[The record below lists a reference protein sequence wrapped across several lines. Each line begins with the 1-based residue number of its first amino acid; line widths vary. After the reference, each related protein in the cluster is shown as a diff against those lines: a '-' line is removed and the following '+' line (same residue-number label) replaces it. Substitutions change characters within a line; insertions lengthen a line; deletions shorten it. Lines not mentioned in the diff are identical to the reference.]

1 MRRSSKSLARRYN
14 GAGVY
19 WRGGF
24 AVHTPVGYAHEKQ
37 GFRAAAPVVPAQD
50 TFLPIPIHDPHQTPG
65 TLKRLPLRKAAAL
78 FIVAVC
84 LCLSGLLYLQLE
96 QTRRQDLATAQMAST
111 NLTRAMAQQAEDTF
125 LAADLVLTSLVD
137 WVEDDGYGAAQRPR
151 LQKTFA
157 RRVQQLEQLHGMFL
171 FDREGQWVITSFTD
185 LPRGNGV
192 ADREYFKFHQQNV
205 STVAHIGPAIRSREN
220 GEWIIPISKRIN
232 DRAGNFQGVLM
243 AGIKMAYFDRFFK
256 SFSLDD
262 NGIMFLGL
270 KDGTLLA
277 RRPFDEGLI
286 GSSLAQ
292 GRIYQKLLP
301 DAPAGTAMIKSV
313 VDGVV
318 RLYGYRQLGS
328 YPLVVAAASSRD
340 TILKG
345 WYERAFQS
353 SVIVALVILGV
364 GLFGWVFIHQVRDG
378 ERIEKNLR
386 KAQRALEQIATHDSL
401 TGLANRRLF
410 ERSLEVEFARGA
422 RQSSPVGLI
431 MLDIDFFKR
440 YNDAYGHVAGD
451 HCLTQVAQ
459 VLKNCCQRKAD
470 LAVRYGGEEFAV
482 LLPDTDINGVLAIAG
497 QIRRSV
503 MDKRITHS
511 GSPTGYLTVSLG
523 CYSFIPSGNDSLEVF
538 IQRADAALY
547 QAKNAGRNRAA
558 VLSLDA
564 GFAELIRS
572 DR

>member
-1 MRRSSKSLARRYN
+1 MP
-14 GAGVY
+14 
-19 WRGGF
+19 F
-24 AVHTPVGYAHEKQ
+24 PT
-37 GFRAAAPVVPAQD
+37 
-50 TFLPIPIHDPHQTPG
+50 HDPHQAPG
-65 TLKRLPLRKAAAL
+65 ALKRLPLRKAAAL

-84 LCLSGLLYLQLE
+84 LCLFGLLYLQLE
-96 QTRRQDLATAQMAST
+96 QSRQQDLAVAQMSSA

-137 WVEDDGYGAAQRPR
+137 WIEDDGYDAAQIPR
-151 LQKTFA
+151 LQKTLA
-157 RRVQQLEQLHGMFL
+157 RRVQQLEQLHGVFL
-171 FDREGQWVITSFTD
+171 FDREGQWVITSFPN
-185 LPRGNGV
+185 LPRDNGV

-205 STVAHIGPAIRSREN
+205 SSVAHIGPAIRSREN
-220 GEWIIPISKRIN
+220 GEWIIPISKRVN
-232 DRAGNFQGVLM
+232 DHAGNFQGVLL
-243 AGIKMAYFDRFFK
+243 AGIKMSYFDRFFK

-262 NGIMFLGL
+262 NGTMFLGL
-270 KDGTLLA
+270 TDGTLLA

-286 GSSLAQ
+286 GTSLAQ
-292 GRIYQKLLP
+292 GEIYRKLLP
-301 DAPAGTAMIKSV
+301 NASAGTAMIESV
-313 VDGVV
+313 VDGVP

-328 YPLVVAAASSRD
+328 YPLVVSASTSRE
-340 TILKG
+340 TILEG
-345 WYERAFQS
+345 WQARAFQS

-386 KAQRALEQIATHDSL
+386 KAQRSLEQIATHDSL

-410 ERSLEVEFARGA
+410 ERSLEIEFARGS
-422 RQSSPVGLI
+422 RQSSPVSLI

-459 VLKNCCQRKAD
+459 VLKSCCQRKSD

-482 LLPDTDINGVLAIAG
+482 LLPDTDINGALAIAG

-503 MDKRITHS
+503 MDKHITHS

-523 CYSFIPSGNDSLEVF
+523 CYAFIPAGNDSPELF

-558 VLSLDA
+558 VVTLD
-564 GFAELIRS
+564 GGIGELLRS

>member
-1 MRRSSKSLARRYN
+1 
-14 GAGVY
+14 
-19 WRGGF
+19 
-24 AVHTPVGYAHEKQ
+24 
-37 GFRAAAPVVPAQD
+37 
-50 TFLPIPIHDPHQTPG
+50 LPIPIHDPQQAPG
-65 TLKRLPLRKAAAL
+65 ALKRLPLRKAAVL

-84 LCLSGLLYLQLE
+84 LCLFGLLYLQLE
-96 QTRRQDLATAQMAST
+96 QSRRQDLAVAKVASS

-125 LAADLVLTSLVD
+125 HSADLVMTSLVD
-137 WVEDDGYGAAQRPR
+137 WIEDDGYGATQKPR

-157 RRVQQLEQLHGMFL
+157 RRVQQMEQLHGIFF
-171 FDREGQWVITSFTD
+171 FDKQGQWIITSFAD

-192 ADREYFKFHQQNV
+192 ADRDYFKFHQQNE
-205 STVAHIGPAIRSREN
+205 STLAHIGPAIRSREN
-220 GEWIIPISKRIN
+220 GEWIIPISKRVN
-232 DRAGNFQGVLM
+232 DHAGNFQGVLM
-243 AGIKMAYFDRFFK
+243 AGIKMAYFDQFFK

-270 KDGTLLA
+270 TDGTLLA
-277 RRPFDEGLI
+277 RRPFEENLI
-286 GSSLAQ
+286 GTSLAQ

-301 DAPAGTAMIKSV
+301 EAQSGTAMIRSV
-313 VDGVV
+313 VDDVV

-353 SVIVALVILGV
+353 SVIIALVILGV
-364 GLFGWVFIHQVRDG
+364 GLFGWVFIHQVRNG

-386 KAQRALEQIATHDSL
+386 RAQLALEQIATHDSL

-410 ERSLEVEFARGA
+410 ERSLEIEFARGA
-422 RQSSPVGLI
+422 RQVSPVSLI

-451 HCLTQVAQ
+451 HCLMQVAQ
-459 VLKNCCQRKAD
+459 VVKTCCQRKAD

-482 LLPDTDINGVLAIAG
+482 LLPDTDINGALAIAG

-503 MDKRITHS
+503 IDKHIIHS

-523 CYSFIPSGNDSLEVF
+523 CYAFVPSGNDSLETF
-538 IQRADAALY
+538 IHRADAALY

-558 VLSLDA
+558 VLSLD
-564 GFAELIRS
+564 GGIAELMRS

>member
-1 MRRSSKSLARRYN
+1 M
-14 GAGVY
+14 
-19 WRGGF
+19 
-24 AVHTPVGYAHEKQ
+24 
-37 GFRAAAPVVPAQD
+37 
-50 TFLPIPIHDPHQTPG
+50 PIPIHDPQQASG

-78 FIVAVC
+78 FIFAVC
-84 LCLSGLLYLQLE
+84 LCLFGLLYLQLE
-96 QTRRQDLATAQMAST
+96 QSRRQDLEMAEMVSG

-125 LAADLVLTSLVD
+125 LAADLVLTSLAD
-137 WVEDDGYGAAQRPR
+137 WIEDDGYGSGQKAR

-157 RRVQQLEQLHGMFL
+157 RRVQQLDQLHGIFL
-171 FDREGQWVITSFTD
+171 FDREGQWAITSFTD
-185 LPRGNGV
+185 LPRDAGV
-192 ADREYFKFHQQNV
+192 ADREYFKFHQQNT
-205 STVAHIGPAIRSREN
+205 STLAHIGPAIRSREN

-232 DRAGNFQGVLM
+232 DRAGNFQGVLL
-243 AGIKMAYFDRFFK
+243 AGIKMSYFDRFFE
-256 SFSLDD
+256 SFSLDN

-270 KDGTLLA
+270 TDGTLLA

-292 GRIYQKLLP
+292 GRIYQSLLP
-301 DAPAGTAMIKSV
+301 EASAGTAMINSV

-318 RLYGYRQLGS
+318 RLYGYRQLAS
-328 YPLVVAAASSRD
+328 YPLVVAAATSRD

-345 WYERAFQS
+345 WHARAFQS
-353 SVIVALVILGV
+353 SVIIALVILGV

-386 KAQRALEQIATHDSL
+386 KAQRTLEQIATHDSL

-410 ERSLEVEFARGA
+410 ERSLDIEFARGA
-422 RQSSPVGLI
+422 RQSSPVSLI

-459 VLKNCCQRKAD
+459 VVKSCCQRKAD

-482 LLPDTDINGVLAIAG
+482 LLPDTDINGALAIAG

-511 GSPTGYLTVSLG
+511 GSPSGYLTVSLG
-523 CYSFIPSGNDSLEVF
+523 CYSFIPLGNDSPEVF

-558 VLSLDA
+558 VLSMETVI
-564 GFAELIRS
+564 GELMRS

>member
-1 MRRSSKSLARRYN
+1 
-14 GAGVY
+14 
-19 WRGGF
+19 
-24 AVHTPVGYAHEKQ
+24 
-37 GFRAAAPVVPAQD
+37 
-50 TFLPIPIHDPHQTPG
+50 LPIPIHDPQQAPG
-65 TLKRLPLRKAAAL
+65 ALKRLPLRKAAVL

-84 LCLSGLLYLQLE
+84 LCLFGLLYLQLE
-96 QTRRQDLATAQMAST
+96 QSRRQDLAVAKVASS

-125 LAADLVLTSLVD
+125 HSADLVMTSLVD
-137 WVEDDGYGAAQRPR
+137 WIEDDGYGATQKAR

-157 RRVQQLEQLHGMFL
+157 RRVQQMEQLHGIFF
-171 FDREGQWVITSFTD
+171 FDKQGQWIITSFAD

-192 ADREYFKFHQQNV
+192 ADRDYFKFHQQNE
-205 STVAHIGPAIRSREN
+205 STLAHIGPAIRSREN
-220 GEWIIPISKRIN
+220 GEWIIPISKRVN
-232 DRAGNFQGVLM
+232 DHAGNFQGVLM
-243 AGIKMAYFDRFFK
+243 AGIKMAYFDQFFK

-270 KDGTLLA
+270 TDGTLLA
-277 RRPFDEGLI
+277 RRPFEENLI
-286 GSSLAQ
+286 GTSLAQ

-301 DAPAGTAMIKSV
+301 EAQSGTAMIRSV
-313 VDGVV
+313 VDDVV

-353 SVIVALVILGV
+353 SVIIALVILGV
-364 GLFGWVFIHQVRDG
+364 GLFGWVFIHQVRNG

-386 KAQRALEQIATHDSL
+386 RAQLALEQIATHDSL

-410 ERSLEVEFARGA
+410 ERSLEIEFARGA
-422 RQSSPVGLI
+422 RQVSPVSLI

-451 HCLTQVAQ
+451 HCLMQVAQ
-459 VLKNCCQRKAD
+459 VVKTCCQRKAD

-482 LLPDTDINGVLAIAG
+482 LLPDTDINGALAIAG

-503 MDKRITHS
+503 IDKHIIHS

-523 CYSFIPSGNDSLEVF
+523 CYAFIPSGNDSLETF
-538 IQRADAALY
+538 IHRADAALY

-558 VLSLDA
+558 VLSLD
-564 GFAELIRS
+564 GGITELMRS

>member
-1 MRRSSKSLARRYN
+1 M
-14 GAGVY
+14 
-19 WRGGF
+19 
-24 AVHTPVGYAHEKQ
+24 
-37 GFRAAAPVVPAQD
+37 
-50 TFLPIPIHDPHQTPG
+50 PIPIHDPHQAPGG
-65 TLKRLPLRKAAAL
+65 TLKRLPLRKAAVL
-78 FIVAVC
+78 FIVAVG

-96 QTRRQDLATAQMAST
+96 QSRRQDLAVAKVASS

-125 LAADLVLTSLVD
+125 LAADLVMTSLVD
-137 WVEDDGYGAAQRPR
+137 WIQDDGYGAAQKPR
-151 LQKTFA
+151 LQRTFA
-157 RRVQQLEQLHGMFL
+157 RRVQQLDQLHGVFL
-171 FDREGQWVITSFTD
+171 FDREGQWVITSFAD

-192 ADREYFKFHQQNV
+192 ADREYFKFHQQNA
-205 STVAHIGPAIRSREN
+205 STLAHIGPAIRSREN
-220 GEWIIPISKRIN
+220 GEWVIPISKRVN
-232 DRAGNFQGVLM
+232 DHAGNFQGVLL
-243 AGIKMAYFDRFFK
+243 AGIKMSYFDRFFE

-262 NGIMFLGL
+262 QGIMFLGL
-270 KDGTLLA
+270 SDGTLLA
-277 RRPFDEGLI
+277 RRPFDENLI
-286 GSSLAQ
+286 GTSLAQ
-292 GRIYQKLLP
+292 GRIYRTLLP
-301 DAPAGTAMIKSV
+301 EAAAGTAMIDSV

-318 RLYGYRQLGS
+318 RLYGYRRLAA
-328 YPLVVAAASSRD
+328 YPLVVSAATSRD

-353 SVIVALVILGV
+353 SVIVALVILGI

-386 KAQRALEQIATHDSL
+386 KAQRTLEQIATHDSL

-410 ERSLEVEFARGA
+410 ERSLEIEFARGA
-422 RQSSPVGLI
+422 RQVSPVSLI

-459 VLKNCCQRKAD
+459 VLQTCCQRKSD

-482 LLPDTDINGVLAIAG
+482 LLPDTDINGALAIAG

-503 MDKRITHS
+503 IDKHIIHS

-523 CYSFIPSGNDSLEVF
+523 CYSFIPSGNDSPEVF

-558 VLSLDA
+558 VLSLDS
-564 GFAELIRS
+564 GLAELMRS

>member
-1 MRRSSKSLARRYN
+1 M
-14 GAGVY
+14 
-19 WRGGF
+19 
-24 AVHTPVGYAHEKQ
+24 
-37 GFRAAAPVVPAQD
+37 
-50 TFLPIPIHDPHQTPG
+50 PIPIHDPQQAPG

-78 FIVAVC
+78 FVVAVS
-84 LCLSGLLYLQLE
+84 LCLFGLLYLQLE
-96 QTRRQDLATAQMAST
+96 QSRRQDLAVAQMASS

-125 LAADLVLTSLVD
+125 LAADLVMTSLVD
-137 WVEDDGYGAAQRPR
+137 WIQDDGYGAAQRPR
-151 LQKTFA
+151 LQRTFA
-157 RRVQQLEQLHGMFL
+157 RRVQQLGQLHGMFL
-171 FDREGQWVITSFTD
+171 FDKQGQWVITSFPD
-185 LPRGNGV
+185 QPLGISV

-205 STVAHIGPAIRSREN
+205 SSVAHIGPAIRNRED
-220 GEWIIPISKRIN
+220 GEWIIPISKRVN
-232 DRAGNFQGVLM
+232 DRAGNFQGVLL
-243 AGIKMAYFDRFFK
+243 AGIKMAYFDQFFE

-270 KDGTLLA
+270 TDGTLLA
-277 RRPFDEGLI
+277 RRPFDQSLI
-286 GSSLAQ
+286 GTSLAQ
-292 GRIYQKLLP
+292 GEIYRKLLP
-301 DAPAGTAMIKSV
+301 SAAAGTAMINSV
-313 VDGVV
+313 VDGVT
-318 RLYGYRQLGS
+318 RLYGYRQLAS
-328 YPLVVAAASSRD
+328 YPLVVSAGTSRD

-410 ERSLEVEFARGA
+410 ERSLEIEFSRGA
-422 RQSSPVGLI
+422 RQVSPVSLI

-459 VLKNCCQRKAD
+459 VLRSCCQRKSD

-482 LLPDTDINGVLAIAG
+482 LLPDTDINGALAIAG

-503 MDKRITHS
+503 IDKHITHS

-523 CYSFIPSGNDSLEVF
+523 CYSFIPTGNDDPEVF

-558 VLSLDA
+558 VLSLEDA
-564 GFAELIRS
+564 VAELMRS

>member
-1 MRRSSKSLARRYN
+1 M
-14 GAGVY
+14 
-19 WRGGF
+19 
-24 AVHTPVGYAHEKQ
+24 
-37 GFRAAAPVVPAQD
+37 
-50 TFLPIPIHDPHQTPG
+50 PIPIHDPQQAPG
-65 TLKRLPLRKAAAL
+65 ALKRLPLRKAAVL

-84 LCLSGLLYLQLE
+84 LCLFGLLYLQLE
-96 QTRRQDLATAQMAST
+96 QSRRQDLAVAKVASS

-125 LAADLVLTSLVD
+125 HSADLVMTSLVD
-137 WVEDDGYGAAQRPR
+137 WIEDDGYGATQKPR

-157 RRVQQLEQLHGMFL
+157 RRVQQMEQLHGIFF
-171 FDREGQWVITSFTD
+171 FDKQGQWIITSFAD

-192 ADREYFKFHQQNV
+192 ADRDYFKFHQQNE
-205 STVAHIGPAIRSREN
+205 STLAHIGPAIRSREN
-220 GEWIIPISKRIN
+220 GEWIIPISKRVN
-232 DRAGNFQGVLM
+232 DHAGNFQGVLM
-243 AGIKMAYFDRFFK
+243 AGIKMAYFDQFFK

-270 KDGTLLA
+270 TDGTLLA
-277 RRPFDEGLI
+277 RRPFEENLI
-286 GSSLAQ
+286 GTSLAQ
-292 GRIYQKLLP
+292 GRIYQLLP
-301 DAPAGTAMIKSV
+301 EAQSGTAMIRSV
-313 VDGVV
+313 VDDVV

-353 SVIVALVILGV
+353 SVIIALVILGV
-364 GLFGWVFIHQVRDG
+364 GLFGWVFIHQVRNG

-386 KAQRALEQIATHDSL
+386 RAQLALEQIATHDSL

-410 ERSLEVEFARGA
+410 ERSLEIEFARGA
-422 RQSSPVGLI
+422 RQVSPVSLI

-451 HCLTQVAQ
+451 HCLMQVAQ
-459 VLKNCCQRKAD
+459 VVKTCCQRKAD

-482 LLPDTDINGVLAIAG
+482 LLPDTDINGALAIAG

-503 MDKRITHS
+503 IDKHIIHS

-523 CYSFIPSGNDSLEVF
+523 CYAFIPSGNDSLETF
-538 IQRADAALY
+538 IHRADAALY

-558 VLSLDA
+558 VLSLD
-564 GFAELIRS
+564 GGITELMRS